1 MPTTANDSE
10 GGLKTSQLENSGL
23 FEHVISACVFL
34 RFVCPAILTPSLFG
48 LAESFT
54 EDTRAVRAFTL
65 VSLPFN

>member
-1 MPTTANDSE
+1 MPTSGSGD
-10 GGLKTSQLENSGL
+10 GLKSSQTENGAL

-34 RFVCPAILTPSLFG
+34 RFVCPAILSPSLFG

-65 VSLPFN
+65 VS